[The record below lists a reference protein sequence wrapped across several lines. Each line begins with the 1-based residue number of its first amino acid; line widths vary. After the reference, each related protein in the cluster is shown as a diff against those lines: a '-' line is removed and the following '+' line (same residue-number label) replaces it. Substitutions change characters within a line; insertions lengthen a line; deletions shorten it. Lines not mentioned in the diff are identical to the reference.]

1 MLKHL
6 KLNNIFL
13 LDIETVPQ
21 YENFNELPDHFQTL
35 WEQKSQYQRR
45 TEQTA
50 AEFYERA
57 GIWAEFGK
65 IVCISIGFFHV
76 EKKRIHLRVRS
87 IAAHDEKLLL
97 LQFIDLLNNQAN
109 DLQLCAHNGKEF
121 DFPYLCRRMLING
134 LQIPQVLQLSG
145 KKPWEINHIDTLELW
160 KFGDHKHF
168 TSLNLLAAI
177 FNLPLP
183 KSDLD
188 GSKVQQVYYQEKD
201 LKRIARYCENDVIT
215 LAQILLRFKGLPI
228 IPPENITLV
237 E

>member
-1 MLKHL
+1 MLKHI

-13 LDIETVPQ
+13 IDIETVPQ
-21 YENFNELPDHFQTL
+21 YENFDELPTHFQAL

-45 TEQTA
+45 PEQTA

-65 IVCISIGFFHV
+65 IICISIGFFHL
-76 EKKRIHLRVRS
+76 EKKHIHLRLRS
-87 IAAHDEKLLL
+87 IAADDEKLLL
-97 LQFIDLLNNQAN
+97 LQFIDLLNNQSN
-109 DLQLCAHNGKEF
+109 HLQLCAHNGKEF

-134 LQIPQVLQLSG
+134 LQIPQMLQLSG
-145 KKPWEINHIDTLELW
+145 KKPWEINHLDTLELW

-177 FNLPLP
+177 FDLPTP
-183 KSDLD
+183 KGDLD
-188 GSKVQQVYYQEKD
+188 GSKVREVYYQEKD
-201 LKRIARYCENDVIT
+201 LKRIASYCENDVIT
-215 LAQILLRFKGLPI
+215 LAQVLLRFKGLPI
-228 IPPENITLV
+228 IPLENITLV

>member
-1 MLKHL
+1 MLKHI

-13 LDIETVPQ
+13 IDIETVPQ
-21 YENFNELPDHFQTL
+21 YENFDELPAHFQAL

-45 TEQTA
+45 PEQTA

-65 IVCISIGFFHV
+65 IICISIGFFHL
-76 EKKRIHLRVRS
+76 EKKHIHLRLRS
-87 IAAHDEKLLL
+87 LAADDEKLLL
-97 LQFIDLLNNQAN
+97 LQFIDLLNNQSN
-109 DLQLCAHNGKEF
+109 NLQLCAHNGKEF

-134 LQIPQVLQLSG
+134 LQIPQILQLSG
-145 KKPWEINHIDTLELW
+145 KKPWEINHLDTLELW

-177 FNLPLP
+177 FDLPTP
-183 KSDLD
+183 KGDLD
-188 GSKVQQVYYQEKD
+188 GSKVREVYYQEKD

-215 LAQILLRFKGLPI
+215 LAQVLLRFKGLPI
-228 IPPENITLV
+228 IPSENITLV